1 MFDDII
7 GKKRKCCICDK
18 EMPGCAVH
26 ESFKEIVCSVPC
38 AMEWIKRQR
47 EKKEID
53 SGIIDDFEKKV
64 KEIGGGLNETT

>member
-1 MFDDII
+1 
-7 GKKRKCCICDK
+7 
-18 EMPGCAVH
+18 MPGCAVH

-53 SGIIDDFEKKV
+53 SGIIDDFEKKS
-64 KEIGGGLNETT
+64 KRDWRRSK

>member
-1 MFDDII
+1 
-7 GKKRKCCICDK
+7 
-18 EMPGCAVH
+18 
-26 ESFKEIVCSVPC
+26 
-38 AMEWIKRQR
+38 MEWIKRQR